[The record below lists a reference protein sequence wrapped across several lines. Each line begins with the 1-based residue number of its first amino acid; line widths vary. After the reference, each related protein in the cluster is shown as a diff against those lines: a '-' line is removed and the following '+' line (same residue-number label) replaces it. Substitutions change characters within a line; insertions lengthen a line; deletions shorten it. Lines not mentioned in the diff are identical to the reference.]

1 MTSVGIRETTA
12 KVDRMGVVNESGA
25 QLSEVEQ
32 YEDDP
37 QAWREAKREE
47 VAKKYSPIQRPAAVM
62 GKRQSGGVLLTF
74 FLLGVAASVI
84 DISFLQDVLGQ
95 LLNMPGI
102 LACGLSAAIG
112 LVAMVLIMGSGGY
125 QRYFEDTSVKKSWLK
140 RHYDILLWV
149 FLGLLLFVL
158 RVMAGTF
165 IDLSETEAVSAI
177 HIGSLV
183 IRSSDLIMAPIM
195 FVLYLATGS
204 LAMYCIDHFFETDM
218 FYDIQVKSR
227 NKKIIR
233 EVAQVEGQLRR
244 ELQRLK
250 QKGVMADRSDKMHE
264 ELLKKKMTDA
274 KIAYGKKLS
283 VMQKKRDEIDS
294 KLASMRMIASE
305 LKGVP
310 DDQHAMESVVRAAR
324 TEIQGQ
330 VAMMVSAKSNI
341 SAETLMGLVN
351 DYNKKHPF

>member
-1 MTSVGIRETTA
+1 
-12 KVDRMGVVNESGA
+12 
-25 QLSEVEQ
+25 
-32 YEDDP
+32 
-37 QAWREAKREE
+37 
-47 VAKKYSPIQRPAAVM
+47 
-62 GKRQSGGVLLTF
+62 
-74 FLLGVAASVI
+74 
-84 DISFLQDVLGQ
+84 
-95 LLNMPGI
+95 
-102 LACGLSAAIG
+102 
-112 LVAMVLIMGSGGY
+112 
-125 QRYFEDTSVKKSWLK
+125 
-140 RHYDILLWV
+140 
-149 FLGLLLFVL
+149 
-158 RVMAGTF
+158 MAGTF
-165 IDLSETEAVSAI
+165 IDLSETEAASAI

-218 FYDIQVKSR
+218 FYDIRVKSR
-227 NKKIIR
+227 DKKIIR
-233 EVAQVEGQLRR
+233 EVAQAEGQLRR

-250 QKGVMADRSDKMHE
+250 QKGAMADRSDKMHE

-310 DDQHAMESVVRAAR
+310 DDRHAMESVVRAAR